1 MSEVEPKL
9 QRIRAIMGRERY
21 PFKNN
26 KTQLF
31 ELVDTRF
38 GFDCLAGSPG
48 YWKYY
53 DRYVVNDSFIGVR
66 G

>member
-1 MSEVEPKL
+1 MSAIEPKL

-31 ELVDTRF
+31 ELADTRF
-38 GFDCLAGSPG
+38 GFNCLAGSPG
-48 YWKYY
+48 YWKYH
-53 DRYVVNDSFIGVR
+53 DRFVVNDSVIKVR

>member
-1 MSEVEPKL
+1 
-9 QRIRAIMGRERY
+9 
-21 PFKNN
+21 
-26 KTQLF
+26 
-31 ELVDTRF
+31 
-38 GFDCLAGSPG
+38 LAGSPG